1 MPEGRQ
7 APSAEEQDLLQRA
20 RRLEGP
26 ALAAMFDAFY
36 EPLYRYIYRHIGHRT
51 TAEDLTAEV
60 FQRFL
65 EGIRDG
71 RGPTSHLKAWL
82 YRVAHNL
89 IVDELRRRKHREH
102 KDLDESLRSADP
114 AVSAQVQRALNQQ
127 QVRLALQQLTSKQQ
141 AVLTLKFLQELENE
155 EIARTL
161 NMTVGTVRALQQR
174 GLQALRRQL
183 EQSGTLEEDD
193 L

>member
-89 IVDELRRRKHREH
+89 TVDELRRRRYHEH
-102 KDLDESLRSADP
+102 EPLDEDLRSADR
-114 AVSAQVQRALNQQ
+114 AVGAQAQQAIRQQ
-127 QVRLALQQLTSKQQ
+127 QVRQALRQLTPKQQ
-141 AVLTLKFLQELENE
+141 AVLVMKFLQGLDNE
-155 EIARTL
+155 EIARAL
-161 NMTVGTVRALQQR
+161 QMTAGTVRALQGR
-174 GLQALRRQL
+174 GLQALRRHL
-183 EQSGTLEEDD
+183 EGTGALDEEEE
-193 L
+193 